1 MVLVLVSHGAAGNAE
16 AVMADFLAL
25 VFYLSAL
32 WRAGYIETASCLLT
46 VLMVAAGSL
55 VAAVD
60 KGRLYL
66 KD

>member
-1 MVLVLVSHGAAGNAE
+1 
-16 AVMADFLAL
+16 MADFLAL